1 MKTKLVVLC
10 TLALSLVA
18 GAETAFNPL
27 NVGGIGAVVGVT
39 HDELNAA
46 VESLEAKDAQLSATL
61 GNVQQRK
68 ADKATTL
75 SGYDIGDAY
84 ISGNTIYL
92 GSQSLRPL
100 LYSEGYISGNTV
112 YLRGTSRTF
121 LTQHQSLANYTTL
134 AAHNTL
140 AGRVTTAEGKLTT
153 AEGNI
158 SSLQSADIGLGQRMT
173 AAEQNISVLVPQ
185 TRKVNDKALT
195 ADIELGPEDVGAW
208 DARYEVGAAL
218 ALGYYGRNFPGGTPS
233 YSLTWNTTSKRYKAS
248 WAVGEIPTTEDL
260 AYLSDLEG
268 CVPTTRTI
276 NGKALSSNVTL
287 TPGDVGAVAPS
298 AISDMET
305 QTHAGNT
312 YATKSA
318 VSELEEQVGAVEDA
332 VDELEGKIGD
342 AVIKIEDGKPVLY
355 VVE

>member
-75 SGYDIGDAY
+75 SGYNIEDAY

-112 YLRGTSRTF
+112 YLRGTSKTF

-140 AGRVTTAEGKLTT
+140 AGRVTTAEGKLTP

-173 AAEQNISVLVPQ
+173 AAEGNISGLTTAKTQ
-185 TRKVNDKALT
+185 MEGRLSSAEEDISGLWDFISDELDGQIDTRIAGKLAGQDFDLSTEDAAFATLT
-195 ADIELGPEDVGAW
+195 NIIHQL
-208 DARYEVGAAL
+208 
-218 ALGYYGRNFPGGTPS
+218 GGT
-233 YSLTWNTTSKRYKAS
+233 YH
-248 WAVGEIPTTEDL
+248 E
-260 AYLSDLEG
+260 
-268 CVPTTRTI
+268 
-276 NGKALSSNVTL
+276 
-287 TPGDVGAVAPS
+287 
-298 AISDMET
+298 
-305 QTHAGNT
+305 
-312 YATKSA
+312 
-318 VSELEEQVGAVEDA
+318 
-332 VDELEGKIGD
+332 
-342 AVIKIEDGKPVLY
+342 
-355 VVE
+355 

>member
-75 SGYDIGDAY
+75 SGYNIEDAY

-100 LYSEGYISGNTV
+100 LYTEGYISGNTV

-121 LTQHQSLANYTTL
+121 LTQHQSLANYATV
-134 AAHNTL
+134 ASVNTL
-140 AGRVTTAEGKLTT
+140 AGRVTTV
-153 AEGNI
+153 EGNI
-158 SSLQSADIGLGQRMT
+158 SG
-173 AAEQNISVLVPQ
+173 LVPK

-195 ADIELGPEDVGAW
+195 SDIVLGPGDIGAVPSTRKVNGKALSADVTLAPADVGA
-208 DARYEVGAAL
+208 
-218 ALGYYGRNFPGGTPS
+218 
-233 YSLTWNTTSKRYKAS
+233 
-248 WAVGEIPTTEDL
+248 
-260 AYLSDLEG
+260 
-268 CVPTTRTI
+268 VPTSRTI